1 MIVDM
6 ITDLWERGCERLA
19 AELPEQQYNTWIRP
33 LPPAEVTPAGDGLRV
48 GLRVPNRFK
57 LDWIR
62 MQYGARIESALS
74 ELAGQPV
81 RLELSLLPREPEQR
95 FAVAGSHAVQSTA
108 RVIAP
113 GAVSLGAMLDPRLV
127 QSQPPVSAAE
137 PPLAAAGPATLFPVQ
152 PADAASP
159 VAGRP
164 GAARR
169 STGRSSGVTG
179 RPRVG
184 TATAQAGSAAAS
196 VVSAAAAAQVQA
208 PPPSTLVAAPVAA
221 PRSPGIVA
229 GALGN
234 SAGAPIN
241 QVGRLNP
248 ALTFETLVPGRAN
261 QMARTAALHV
271 VGAPGQM
278 YNPLFIYGGVG
289 LGKTHLIHAVGNA
302 LLRDN
307 PGARVLYLHA
317 EQFISDVVKNYQRKT
332 FDELKAKYHS
342 LDLLLIDDVQFF
354 AGKDRTQEEFF
365 NAFEAL
371 LAKRAHIIMTSD
383 TYPKGLVDIDERLT
397 SRFDAGLTVAIEPPE
412 LEMRVAILLK
422 KAQAEGAGMP
432 EDVAFFVAKNVRANV
447 RELEGALRKVL
458 AYAKFSHKEISIN
471 LAREALKDL
480 LSIQN
485 RQISVENI
493 QKTVADFYKI
503 KIADMYSKKRPVSIA
518 RPRQIAMYLAK
529 EMTQKSLPEI
539 GELFGGRD
547 HTTVLHAVR
556 KIGGERQ
563 KNTELNQQLHVLEQ
577 TLKG

>member
-1 MIVDM
+1 MSA
-6 ITDLWERGCERLA
+6 DLWLRGCERLA
-19 AELPEQQYNTWIRP
+19 AELPEQQFNTWIKP
-33 LPPAEVTPAGDGLRV
+33 LPAADVSDQGTSGTVVTLK
-48 GLRVPNRFK
+48 VPNRFK

-62 MQYGARIESALS
+62 TQYASRIEALLS
-74 ELAGQPV
+74 ELAGKPV
-81 RLELSLLPREPEQR
+81 RLDITLSSRETASASPSGGVSRPAELPGASSSTAVNGQTSGLPTATHRG
-95 FAVAGSHAVQSTA
+95 GSHAAVQ
-108 RVIAP
+108 
-113 GAVSLGAMLDPRLV
+113 
-127 QSQPPVSAAE
+127 
-137 PPLAAAGPATLFPVQ
+137 
-152 PADAASP
+152 
-159 VAGRP
+159 
-164 GAARR
+164 
-169 STGRSSGVTG
+169 
-179 RPRVG
+179 
-184 TATAQAGSAAAS
+184 
-196 VVSAAAAAQVQA
+196 
-208 PPPSTLVAAPVAA
+208 
-221 PRSPGIVA
+221 
-229 GALGN
+229 N
-234 SAGAPIN
+234 SN
-241 QVGRLNP
+241 RLNSH
-248 ALTFETLVPGRAN
+248 LTFNNLVPGRAN

-271 VGAPGQM
+271 AGAPGRM

-302 LLRDN
+302 LLADK
-307 PGARVLYLHA
+307 PEARILYLHA
-317 EQFISDVVKNYQRKT
+317 EQFITDVVKNYQRKT

-354 AGKDRTQEEFF
+354 AGKERTQEEFF

-371 LAKRAHIIMTSD
+371 LAKQAHIIMTSD

-412 LEMRVAILLK
+412 LEMRVAILMRKSEL
-422 KAQAEGAGMP
+422 EGTPMP

-458 AYAKFSHKEISIN
+458 AYSRFSHKEINIA

-485 RQISVENI
+485 RQIGVENI

-503 KIADMYSKKRPVSIA
+503 KVADMYSKKRPASIA

-556 KIGGERQ
+556 KMAAERQ